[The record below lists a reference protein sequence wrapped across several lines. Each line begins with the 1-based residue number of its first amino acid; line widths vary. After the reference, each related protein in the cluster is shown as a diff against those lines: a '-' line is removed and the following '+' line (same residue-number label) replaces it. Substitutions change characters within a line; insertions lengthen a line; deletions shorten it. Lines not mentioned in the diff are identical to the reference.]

1 MPYKTWLGLGGAVA
15 FILLCLTAV
24 EAKIVTQT
32 VEYRQDGTVMR
43 GFLAYDDASR
53 ANAPGCWWS
62 MSGGA
67 STILPGNGP

>member
-15 FILLCLTAV
+15 LILIALTAA

-43 GFLAYDDASR
+43 GF
-53 ANAPGCWWS
+53 PG
-62 MSGGA
+62 
-67 STILPGNGP
+67 LR